1 MSNKTLFKCFF
12 RPDFPSTQRNECGPL
27 HNLRVPVTGFVQKI
41 LCKDTQSGICDPLQQ
56 KKQFAACIIEMFLG
70 YLAKQKKLPYV

>member
-1 MSNKTLFKCFF
+1 MSNKNLFKCFF

-27 HNLRVPVTGFVQKI
+27 HNLRVHCLPVTGFVQKI

-56 KKQFAACIIEMFLG
+56 KKQFAA
-70 YLAKQKKLPYV
+70 